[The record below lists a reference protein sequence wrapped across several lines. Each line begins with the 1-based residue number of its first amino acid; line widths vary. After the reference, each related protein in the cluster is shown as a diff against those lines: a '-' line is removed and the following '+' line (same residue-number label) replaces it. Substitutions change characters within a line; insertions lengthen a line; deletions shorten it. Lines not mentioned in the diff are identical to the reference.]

1 MKYIFFFLTILTVN
15 FSNAQIEFKNDSI
28 KSFIDKSFEIINEN
42 SVYKNEVNLF
52 EIKNNLYQKTSELS
66 HLDELPPYYT
76 AVFEALNDHHG
87 ALKFKEKTI
96 GWSIKLQGENK
107 IVKDLIKKDNQVHS
121 EVLKNKYAYIRI
133 PGNNDFAFKKV
144 DSISSDIANHIN
156 TVNSSKIKGWI
167 IDLRANTG
175 GNMYPI
181 LLGLKGFLGNN
192 TMIGGFRNAKNE
204 NTGNWEIKNNELYI
218 DDNLLKST
226 FIINSPIPQD
236 IPIVILS
243 GYYTASAGE
252 MTVIAFRGRN
262 KTYVVGEPTANYTT
276 AVIGFKI
283 NSFAG
288 INLSTDYVV
297 DRKSNIYKSYVT
309 PDFEIINKDN
319 FIDLIQDAK
328 VMKAIRLIKK
338 N

>member
-1 MKYIFFFLTILTVN
+1 MKQIVLFYFLLAAN

-28 KSFIDKSFEIINEN
+28 KSFIDKSFDIISEN
-42 SVYKNEVNLF
+42 SINKNDVNLIA
-52 EIKNNLYQKTSELS
+52 IKNNLYEKTSQLS

-76 AVFEALNDHHG
+76 DVFKALNDHHG

-96 GWSIKLQGENK
+96 GWSIKLQGENNV
-107 IVKDLIKKDNQVHS
+107 VKGLIKTDNKVHS
-121 EVLKNKYAYIRI
+121 EILKTKYAYVRI

-144 DSISSDIANHIN
+144 DSISSDIACHIN
-156 TVNSSKIKGWI
+156 AVNSSKIKGWI
-167 IDLRANTG
+167 IDLRTNTG

-192 TMIGGFRNAKNE
+192 TLIGGFRNAKNE

-226 FIINSPIPQD
+226 FTINSAIPD
-236 IPIVILS
+236 GIPIVVLTS
-243 GYYTASAGE
+243 YYTASAGE
-252 MTVIAFRGRN
+252 MTVITFKGRKN
-262 KTYVVGEPTANYTT
+262 TYFAGEPTANYTT

-283 NSFAG
+283 NSFSG

-297 DRKSNIYKSYVT
+297 DRNSNVYKSYVKS
-309 PDFEIINKDN
+309 DFEIINQDN
-319 FIDLIQDAK
+319 FNDLKNDAK
-328 VMKAIRLIKK
+328 VIKAIQLIR